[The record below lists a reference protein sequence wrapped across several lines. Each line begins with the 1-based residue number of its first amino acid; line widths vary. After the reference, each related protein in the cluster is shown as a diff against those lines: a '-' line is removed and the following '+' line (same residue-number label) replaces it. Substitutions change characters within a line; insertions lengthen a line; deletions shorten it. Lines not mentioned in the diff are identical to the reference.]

1 MRRSYSSR
9 TWARVRFAPNDAF
22 ASIFVPST
30 ATCPSRPSPC
40 RTHSLRTWVNRS
52 VTASWQATTNR
63 ETVQW
68 SGTSPAQATRN
79 ATSTAHSRSTCRD
92 ERTPRAQA

>member
-1 MRRSYSSR
+1 M
-9 TWARVRFAPNDAF
+9 
-22 ASIFVPST
+22 
-30 ATCPSRPSPC
+30 
-40 RTHSLRTWVNRS
+40 NRS